1 MKTNEIVK
9 AIEALESDR
18 GISREIVIESLV
30 EALEKAF
37 RKNFPADIQAE
48 IQVRAFVDSA
58 TGSIRLFH
66 IKDVV
71 EEVLDDEL
79 EIGLDEA
86 LEFNPDAKLEDKV
99 EIEVKTDDFGRLAA
113 VQAKQILRQKI
124 REAEKQIVF
133 EAFADKKDDI
143 ITGIIDRVE
152 SKFAIINLGK
162 TGALLPLQE
171 QIPGERLR
179 DGDHIRVYVL
189 EVDKTSKGAQVVVSR
204 ATPQIVKRLFEL
216 EVPEIFEGT
225 VEIKSIVREAGD
237 RTKMAVYAHDTDVD
251 AIGAC
256 IGPKGGRVQKVVE
269 QLNNEK
275 IDIIEYSNDPVVYI
289 SNALSPS
296 KVTSVM
302 VAADGSSNAVVVVPD
317 NQLSLAIGKRGQN
330 ARLAVRLTG
339 WKIDIKSES
348 DATELNINYV
358 PNVGMSAYETA
369 HQVEEEPIIFEAV
382 EEIVEEVVE
391 PVIEII
397 EIEEEVITMAELL
410 DQEQQVEVKEVKV
423 EPLLPIYTDEE
434 LAALEQEE
442 NDVQDDDDDI
452 DYDEYDRYYED

>member
-1 MKTNEIVK
+1 MKTKEIVK

-18 GISREIVIESLV
+18 GISKEIVIESLV
-30 EALEKAF
+30 EALEKAY
-37 RKNFPADIQAE
+37 RKNFPSDIQAE
-48 IQVRAFVDSA
+48 IQVRAFVDST
-58 TGSIRLFH
+58 TGNIRLFH
-66 IKDVV
+66 IKDIV

-79 EIGLDEA
+79 EIALDEA
-86 LEFNPDAKLEDKV
+86 VEFRPDAILGEKI
-99 EIEVKTDDFGRLAA
+99 EIEVQTDDFGRLAA

-143 ITGIIDRVE
+143 ITGIVDRVE

-162 TGALLPLQE
+162 TGALLPMQE
-171 QIPGERLR
+171 QIPGEHLR
-179 DGDHIRVYVL
+179 ENEHIRVYVL

-204 ATPQIVKRLFEL
+204 ATPQLVKRLFEL

-237 RTKMAVYAHDTDVD
+237 RTKMSVVAHDLEID

-275 IDIIEYSNDPVVYI
+275 IDIIEYSSDPVVYI

-302 VAADGSSNAVVVVPD
+302 VAADGSTNAVVVVPD

-348 DATELNINYV
+348 DAAAQGFEYIA
-358 PNVGMSAYETA
+358 NVGKPSFEPTIEPSYEDIF
-369 HQVEEEPIIFEAV
+369 VEEVIEQEPVII
-382 EEIVEEVVE
+382 EEVVE
-391 PVIEII
+391 
-397 EIEEEVITMAELL
+397 EEEVLPTMEELL
-410 DQEQQVEVKEVKV
+410 NEEKVVEVKEVKV
-423 EPLLPIYTDEE
+423 EPLLPIYTEEE
-434 LAALEQEE
+434 LAAMELEEVE
-442 NDVQDDDDDI
+442 DDDDEDDI
-452 DYDEYDRYYED
+452 DYDEYDQYYED